1 MSWDMYPDWVV
12 ERLLAEGPPDD
23 RTRAE
28 LGYAAADKSHNADGC
43 VPECHYCGKPI
54 KKWKK
59 GETCPD
65 RP

>member
-1 MSWDMYPDWVV
+1 
-12 ERLLAEGPPDD
+12 
-23 RTRAE
+23 
-28 LGYAAADKSHNADGC
+28 